1 MRGMVQA
8 LSTVITSVMIKR
20 ALATILISCLTVG
33 INPYSASAAVKP
45 GSACAKEG
53 QVRTESGKKY
63 TCIKKNK
70 KLVWNN
76 GVKSG
81 TSDQGITVDK
91 NLFSVD
97 VTLPASFYEGENMTQ
112 AKLNADAA
120 KKGYG
125 KATLNKD
132 GTVTLRMSKA
142 EHSKAVAEMKK
153 SVDDYIRE
161 TVNDSPE
168 VFREITYNK
177 SMTEFNISV
186 NKAKF
191 EEDLAS
197 GMIGFGI
204 GMLSSFYQMFN
215 GTENPKTAIKL
226 IDASTGKV
234 FDTQN
239 WPPKD

>member
-1 MRGMVQA
+1 
-8 LSTVITSVMIKR
+8 MIKR
-20 ALATILISCLTVG
+20 ALVTILISCLTVG
-33 INPYSASAAVKP
+33 INPYSASAAIKP

-112 AKLNADAA
+112 AKLNAE
-120 KKGYG
+120 
-125 KATLNKD
+125 ATLNKD
-132 GTVTLRMSKA
+132 GSVTLRMSKA

-177 SMTEFNISV
+177 SMTEFSISV
-186 NKAKF
+186 DKSKF

-204 GMLSSFYQMFN
+204 GMLSAFYQMFN

-239 WPPKD
+239 WPLKD

>member
-1 MRGMVQA
+1 MLTNR
-8 LSTVITSVMIKR
+8 MIKR
-20 ALATILISCLTVG
+20 ALATILISCLIVG
-33 INPYSASAAVKP
+33 INPYSANASVKA
-45 GSACAKEG
+45 GSTCTKEG
-53 QVRTESGKKY
+53 QVKTASGKKY

-70 KLVWNN
+70 KLIWNN

-81 TSDQGITVDK
+81 TSDEGITVER
-91 NLFSVD
+91 NIFSVD

-112 AKLNADAA
+112 AKLNAEAA

-132 GTVTLRMSKA
+132 GSVTLRMSKA
-142 EHSKAVAEMKK
+142 EHAKIMAEMKK
-153 SVDDYIRE
+153 SVDDYIKE
-161 TVNDSPE
+161 TVNESPK
-168 VFREITYNK
+168 VFQSVTYNK
-177 SMTEFNISV
+177 NMTEFSISV

-191 EEDLAS
+191 EEDLSS

-204 GMLSSFYQMFN
+204 GMLSMYYQMFN

-239 WPPKD
+239 WPEKD

>member
-1 MRGMVQA
+1 
-8 LSTVITSVMIKR
+8 MIKR
-20 ALATILISCLTVG
+20 ALVTILISCLTVG
-33 INPYSASAAVKP
+33 INPYSASAAIKP

-132 GTVTLRMSKA
+132 GSVTLRMSKA

-153 SVDDYIRE
+153 SVDDYIQE
-161 TVNDSPE
+161 
-168 VFREITYNK
+168 
-177 SMTEFNISV
+177 SV
-186 NKAKF
+186 N
-191 EEDLAS
+191 ES
-197 GMIGFGI
+197 
-204 GMLSSFYQMFN
+204 
-215 GTENPKTAIKL
+215 PKIFKK
-226 IDASTGKV
+226 I
-234 FDTQN
+234 
-239 WPPKD
+239 

>member
-1 MRGMVQA
+1 M
-8 LSTVITSVMIKR
+8 LTNLMIKR
-20 ALATILISCLTVG
+20 ALATILISCLVVG
-33 INPYSASAAVKP
+33 INPYSANASVKA
-45 GSACAKEG
+45 GATCTKEG
-53 QVRTESGKKY
+53 QVKTASGKKY

-70 KLVWNN
+70 KLIWNN

-81 TSDQGITVDK
+81 TSDEGITVEK
-91 NLFSVD
+91 NIFSVD

-112 AKLNADAA
+112 AKLNAEAA

-132 GTVTLRMSKA
+132 GSVTLRMSKA
-142 EHSKAVAEMKK
+142 EHAKVMAEMKK
-153 SVDDYIRE
+153 SVDDYIKE
-161 TVNDSPE
+161 TVNESPK
-168 VFREITYNK
+168 VFQSVTYNK
-177 SMTEFNISV
+177 NMTEFSISV

-204 GMLSSFYQMFN
+204 GMLSMYYQMFN

-226 IDASTGKV
+226 IDANTGKV

-239 WPPKD
+239 WPEND

>member
-1 MRGMVQA
+1 MLKSA
-8 LSTVITSVMIKR
+8 LVTK
-20 ALATILISCLTVG
+20 LFSCLTVG
-33 INPYSASAAVKP
+33 INPYSASAAIKP
-45 GSACAKEG
+45 GAACAKEG

-63 TCIKKNK
+63 TCIKKSK

-132 GTVTLRMSKA
+132 GSVTLRMSKS

-204 GMLSSFYQMFN
+204 GMLSAFYQMFN

-226 IDASTGKV
+226 IDAGTGKV

>member
-1 MRGMVQA
+1 
-8 LSTVITSVMIKR
+8 MIKR
-20 ALATILISCLTVG
+20 ALVTILISCLTVG
-33 INPYSASAAVKP
+33 INPYSASAAIKP

-132 GTVTLRMSKA
+132 GSVTLRMSKA

-177 SMTEFNISV
+177 SMTEFSISV
-186 NKAKF
+186 DKSKF

-204 GMLSSFYQMFN
+204 GMLSAFYQMFN

-239 WPPKD
+239 WPLKD

>member
-132 GTVTLRMSKA
+132 GSVTLRMSKA
-142 EHSKAVAEMKK
+142 EHS
-153 SVDDYIRE
+153 
-161 TVNDSPE
+161 
-168 VFREITYNK
+168 
-177 SMTEFNISV
+177 
-186 NKAKF
+186 
-191 EEDLAS
+191 
-197 GMIGFGI
+197 MIHRR
-204 GMLSSFYQMFN
+204 
-215 GTENPKTAIKL
+215 
-226 IDASTGKV
+226 
-234 FDTQN
+234 
-239 WPPKD
+239 

>member
-1 MRGMVQA
+1 
-8 LSTVITSVMIKR
+8 MIYR
-20 ALATILISCLTVG
+20 TLASILISCLAVG
-33 INPYSASAAVKP
+33 MSPYSANAAIKP
-45 GSACAKEG
+45 GSSCAKEN

-81 TSDQGITVDK
+81 NSDQGITVDK
-91 NLFSVD
+91 NIFTVD
-97 VTLPASFYEGENMTQ
+97 VTLPASFYEGENITQ

-132 GTVTLRMSKA
+132 GSVTLRMSKA

-161 TVNDSPE
+161 TVNDSPK

-177 SMTEFNISV
+177 NMTEFNISV
-186 NKAKF
+186 DKAKF

-204 GMLSSFYQMFN
+204 GMLSAYFQWFN
-215 GTENPKTAIKL
+215 GIENPKTAIKL
-226 IDASTGKV
+226 IDANTGKV
-234 FDTQN
+234 FDTQA

>member
-1 MRGMVQA
+1 MVQA

-33 INPYSASAAVKP
+33 INPYSASAAVRP

-132 GTVTLRMSKA
+132 GSVTLRMSKA

-161 TVNDSPE
+161 TVNDPNFWNDMAIAFAQG
-168 VFREITYNK
+168 VI
-177 SMTEFNISV
+177 
-186 NKAKF
+186 
-191 EEDLAS
+191 
-197 GMIGFGI
+197 
-204 GMLSSFYQMFN
+204 N
-215 GTENPKTAIKL
+215 GLN
-226 IDASTGKV
+226 DAL
-234 FDTQN
+234 DDN
-239 WPPKD
+239 NNRRHR